1 MKSSPNRPLQSFAQL
16 IMLVGVILI
25 LLGVAAIVLA
35 VVSPQ
40 FIGLLLASFFLVA
53 GAIRFVYSWQTRTEP
68 GFGLK
73 VSTAA
78 LSFIAS
84 LVLLTALL
92 QAYFSLTKVVGG
104 ILILQGLLELGL
116 VKNLPRSS
124 TRQWFLGTSLGAL
137 LLGGLFVSNL
147 VLGTAWLLGLVA
159 ALTLIGPGGWLIFIA
174 YNMQADTAAK
184 QRSRHR
190 Q

>member
-1 MKSSPNRPLQSFAQL
+1 MKSSPNSPLQSFAQL
-16 IMLVGVILI
+16 IMLVGVVLI
-25 LLGVAAIVLA
+25 LLGVAAIVLS

-40 FIGLLLASFFLVA
+40 FVGLLLASFFLVA

-68 GFGLK
+68 GFWLK
-73 VSTAA
+73 VGTAA

-92 QAYFSLTKVVGG
+92 QPYFSLARVVGG
-104 ILILQGLLELGL
+104 ILILQGLLELAL
-116 VKNLPRSS
+116 VKNMPHGS
-124 TRQWFLGTSLGAL
+124 TRQWFLGASLGAL
-137 LLGGLFVSNL
+137 FLGSLFVSNL
-147 VLGTAWLLGLVA
+147 ALGTAWLLGLVA

-174 YNMQADTAAK
+174 YNMQTAEAT
-184 QRSRHR
+184 QRRSQRR